1 MRLSSA
7 NFSVSFTFDEP
18 VSNRYKE
25 STAGSKLLDS
35 SNFEMVEE
43 EDE

>member
-1 MRLSSA
+1 MRLSNA

-18 VSNRYKE
+18 MTSGKYKE
-25 STAGSKLLDS
+25 STANGLLDS

-43 EDE
+43 DE